1 MSPLRDNALVFN
13 IQLAL
18 LGIIMVVGVF
28 YNWRALSR
36 IEERMES
43 LARTVS
49 AGASLHGGAGAGMG
63 ADMGMYNDG
72 PVSDEDAEMAEAFM
86 QNVFGNVAYNAASVA
101 AAGGGVPGATVVV
114 EEAAPEPA
122 PAPAAPKPIAA
133 APVAPVVVAAVA
145 PKPVVVATPVAAP
158 VAAPA
163 AADDVVAAAL
173 LAKNEDS
180 GTEDSTVIS
189 KTRLRK
195 MNAESLRE
203 VCMSHGLPSDGTRV
217 TLIDRLMEFL
227 YD

>member
-36 IEERMES
+36 IEERMDN

-49 AGASLHGGAGAGMG
+49 AGAGLHGGAGAGLG
-63 ADMGMYNDG
+63 AGMYNDG
-72 PVSDEDAEMAEAFM
+72 PVSDEEAEMAEAFM
-86 QNVFGNVAYNAASVA
+86 QNVFGNVAYNAPSVA
-101 AAGGGVPGATVVV
+101 AAGGGVSGATVVV

-122 PAPAAPKPIAA
+122 PKPI
-133 APVAPVVVAAVA
+133 
-145 PKPVVVATPVAAP
+145 AAP
-158 VAAPA
+158 VAAPKPVAVAAPVVATVA
-163 AADDVVAAAL
+163 AAPVAAATVAAATDDVVAAAL
-173 LAKNEDS
+173 LAKNDDS

-203 VCMSHGLPSDGTRV
+203 ICMSHGLPSDGTRV
-217 TLIDRLMEFL
+217 LLIDRLMEFL

>member
-43 LARTVS
+43 IERNFA
-49 AGASLHGGAGAGMG
+49 AGGGGGSCLRG
-63 ADMGMYNDG
+63 GGGDGIYDG
-72 PVSDEDAEMAEAFM
+72 PVSDEEAEMAEAFM
-86 QNVFGNVAYNAASVA
+86 QNVFGNAGAYNAPSVA
-101 AAGGGVPGATVVV
+101 AAGGGVSGGVVIV
-114 EEAAPEPA
+114 EEAAPA
-122 PAPAAPKPIAA
+122 
-133 APVAPVVVAAVA
+133 
-145 PKPVVVATPVAAP
+145 PVAAP
-158 VAAPA
+158 VAKIAVAPAPVAAPVAKAAVAAPA
-163 AADDVVAAAL
+163 AVAPAPVAETDDIVAAAL
-173 LAKNEDS
+173 SGKNEDS
-180 GTEDSTVIS
+180 GTDDGTIIS

-203 VCMSHGLPSDGTRV
+203 VCMSNGLPSDGTRV
-217 TLIDRLMEFL
+217 MLIERLMEFL

>member
-36 IEERMES
+36 IEERMDN

-49 AGASLHGGAGAGMG
+49 AGAGLHGGAGAG
-63 ADMGMYNDG
+63 AGMYNDG
-72 PVSDEDAEMAEAFM
+72 PVSDEEAEMAEAFM
-86 QNVFGNVAYNAASVA
+86 QNVFGNVAYNAPSVA
-101 AAGGGVPGATVVV
+101 AAGGGVSGATVVV

-122 PAPAAPKPIAA
+122 PKPI
-133 APVAPVVVAAVA
+133 
-145 PKPVVVATPVAAP
+145 AAP
-158 VAAPA
+158 VAAPKPVAVAAPVVAPVA
-163 AADDVVAAAL
+163 AAPVAAATVAAATDDVVAAAL
-173 LAKNEDS
+173 LAKNDDS

-203 VCMSHGLPSDGTRV
+203 ICMSHGLPSDGTRV
-217 TLIDRLMEFL
+217 LLIDRLMEFL

>member
-1 MSPLRDNALVFN
+1 MSSLRDNALVFN

-43 LARTVS
+43 LTRTVS
-49 AGASLHGGAGAGMG
+49 AGAGLNGAGMHG
-63 ADMGMYNDG
+63 AGMYTDG
-72 PVSDEDAEMAEAFM
+72 PVSDAEAEMAEAFM
-86 QNVFGNVAYNAASVA
+86 QNVFGNVAYNAPSVA
-101 AAGGGVPGATVVV
+101 AAGGGVSGATVVV

-122 PAPAAPKPIAA
+122 AKPVAAAAAAA
-133 APVAPVVVAAVA
+133 APAPAPVVVAATVA
-145 PKPVVVATPVAAP
+145 KPVAAP
-158 VAAPA
+158 MPPAPA
-163 AADDVVAAAL
+163 VTDDVVAAAL
-173 LAKNEDS
+173 SAKNDDS
-180 GTEDSTVIS
+180 GTEDSTIIS

-203 VCMSHGLPSDGTRV
+203 ICMSHGLPSDGTRV
-217 TLIDRLMEFL
+217 ILIDRLMDFL

>member
-43 LARTVS
+43 IERNFA
-49 AGASLHGGAGAGMG
+49 AGGGGGSCLRG
-63 ADMGMYNDG
+63 GGGDGIYDG
-72 PVSDEDAEMAEAFM
+72 PVSDEEAEMAEAFM
-86 QNVFGNVAYNAASVA
+86 QNVFGNAGAYNAPSVA
-101 AAGGGVPGATVVV
+101 AAGGGVSGGVVIV
-114 EEAAPEPA
+114 EEAAPA
-122 PAPAAPKPIAA
+122 
-133 APVAPVVVAAVA
+133 
-145 PKPVVVATPVAAP
+145 PVAAP
-158 VAAPA
+158 VAKIAAAPA
-163 AADDVVAAAL
+163 PVAKAAPVAETDDIVAAAL
-173 LAKNEDS
+173 SGKNEDS
-180 GTEDSTVIS
+180 GTDDGTIIS

-203 VCMSHGLPSDGTRV
+203 VCMSNGLPSDGTRV
-217 TLIDRLMEFL
+217 MLIERLMEFL

>member
-114 EEAAPEPA
+114 EEAAPEP
-122 PAPAAPKPIAA
+122 IVAA
-133 APVAPVVVAAVA
+133 APAAPVVVAAPVA
-145 PKPVVVATPVAAP
+145 PKPAAAPAAAP
-158 VAAPA
+158 VAGPV
-163 AADDVVAAAL
+163 ADDVVAAAL

>member
-36 IEERMES
+36 IEERMDN

-49 AGASLHGGAGAGMG
+49 AGAGLHGGAGAG
-63 ADMGMYNDG
+63 AGMYNDG
-72 PVSDEDAEMAEAFM
+72 PVSDEEAEMAEAFM
-86 QNVFGNVAYNAASVA
+86 QNVFGNVAYNAPSVA
-101 AAGGGVPGATVVV
+101 AAGGGVSGATVVV

-122 PAPAAPKPIAA
+122 PKPVVAPVAAQKPVAVAAPVVAPVAA
-133 APVAPVVVAAVA
+133 APVAAATVAA
-145 PKPVVVATPVAAP
+145 AT
-158 VAAPA
+158 
-163 AADDVVAAAL
+163 DDVVAAAL
-173 LAKNEDS
+173 LAKNDDS

-203 VCMSHGLPSDGTRV
+203 ICMSHGLPSDGTRV
-217 TLIDRLMEFL
+217 LLIDRLMEFL

>member
-43 LARTVS
+43 IERNFA
-49 AGASLHGGAGAGMG
+49 AGGGGGSCLRG
-63 ADMGMYNDG
+63 GDGIYDG
-72 PVSDEDAEMAEAFM
+72 PVSAAEAEMAEAFM
-86 QNVFGNVAYNAASVA
+86 QNVFGNAGAYNAPSVA
-101 AAGGGVPGATVVV
+101 AAGGGVSGGVVIV
-114 EEAAPEPA
+114 EEAAPA
-122 PAPAAPKPIAA
+122 
-133 APVAPVVVAAVA
+133 
-145 PKPVVVATPVAAP
+145 PVAAP
-158 VAAPA
+158 VAKIAAAPAPVAKAAPVASPAPA
-163 AADDVVAAAL
+163 APAPATETDDIVAAAL
-173 LAKNEDS
+173 SAKNEDS
-180 GTEDSTVIS
+180 GTDDGTIIS

-217 TLIDRLMEFL
+217 MLIERLMEFL

>member
-43 LARTVS
+43 IERSFA
-49 AGASLHGGAGAGMG
+49 AGGGGGSCLRG
-63 ADMGMYNDG
+63 GGDGIYDG
-72 PVSDEDAEMAEAFM
+72 PVSDEEAEMAEAFM
-86 QNVFGNVAYNAASVA
+86 QNVFGNAGAYNAPSVA
-101 AAGGGVPGATVVV
+101 AAGGGVSGGVVIV
-114 EEAAPEPA
+114 EEAAPA
-122 PAPAAPKPIAA
+122 PVAAPVAKIAA
-133 APVAPVVVAAVA
+133 APAPVA
-145 PKPVVVATPVAAP
+145 KAAP

-163 AADDVVAAAL
+163 APAAPATETDDIVAAAL
-173 LAKNEDS
+173 SAKNEDS
-180 GTEDSTVIS
+180 GTDDGTIIS

-217 TLIDRLMEFL
+217 MLIERLMEFL

>member
-43 LARTVS
+43 IERNFA
-49 AGASLHGGAGAGMG
+49 AGGGGGAGSYMRGG
-63 ADMGMYNDG
+63 DGIYDG
-72 PVSDEDAEMAEAFM
+72 PVSDADAEMAEAFM
-86 QNVFGNVAYNAASVA
+86 QNVFGNAGAYNAPSVA
-101 AAGGGVPGATVVV
+101 AAGGGVSGGVVIV
-114 EEAAPEPA
+114 EEAAP
-122 PAPAAPKPIAA
+122 
-133 APVAPVVVAAVA
+133 
-145 PKPVVVATPVAAP
+145 AP

-163 AADDVVAAAL
+163 AKIAAAPAPVAKAAPTPAAVAPAPVAEADDIVAAAL
-173 LAKNEDS
+173 SAKNEDS
-180 GTEDSTVIS
+180 GTDDGTIIS

-217 TLIDRLMEFL
+217 MLIERLMEFL

>member
-43 LARTVS
+43 IERNFA
-49 AGASLHGGAGAGMG
+49 AGGGGGSCLRG
-63 ADMGMYNDG
+63 GGGDGIYDG
-72 PVSDEDAEMAEAFM
+72 PVSDEEAEMAEAFM
-86 QNVFGNVAYNAASVA
+86 QNVFGNAGAYNAPSVA
-101 AAGGGVPGATVVV
+101 AAGGGVSGGVVIV
-114 EEAAPEPA
+114 EEAAPA
-122 PAPAAPKPIAA
+122 
-133 APVAPVVVAAVA
+133 
-145 PKPVVVATPVAAP
+145 PVAAP
-158 VAAPA
+158 VAKIAAAPAPVAKAAPVAASAAPA
-163 AADDVVAAAL
+163 AQATETDDIVAAAL
-173 LAKNEDS
+173 SAKNEDS
-180 GTEDSTVIS
+180 GTDDGTIIS

-217 TLIDRLMEFL
+217 MLIERLMEFL

>member
-49 AGASLHGGAGAGMG
+49 AGASLHGGADMG
-63 ADMGMYNDG
+63 MGMYNDG

-86 QNVFGNVAYNAASVA
+86 QNVFGNVAYNAPSVA

>member
-1 MSPLRDNALVFN
+1 MSSLRDNALVFN

-43 LARTVS
+43 LTRTVS
-49 AGASLHGGAGAGMG
+49 AGAGLNGAGMHG
-63 ADMGMYNDG
+63 AGMYTDG
-72 PVSDEDAEMAEAFM
+72 PVSDAEAEMAEAFM
-86 QNVFGNVAYNAASVA
+86 QNVFGNVAYNAPSVA
-101 AAGGGVPGATVVV
+101 AAGGGVSGATVVV

-122 PAPAAPKPIAA
+122 AKPVAAAAAAAA
-133 APVAPVVVAAVA
+133 APAPAPVVVAAAVA
-145 PKPVVVATPVAAP
+145 KPVAAP
-158 VAAPA
+158 MPPAPA
-163 AADDVVAAAL
+163 VTDDVVAAAL
-173 LAKNEDS
+173 SAKNDDS
-180 GTEDSTVIS
+180 GTEDSTIIS

-203 VCMSHGLPSDGTRV
+203 ICMSHGLPSDGTRV
-217 TLIDRLMEFL
+217 ILIDRLMDFL

>member
-43 LARTVS
+43 IERSFA
-49 AGASLHGGAGAGMG
+49 AGGGGGSCLRG
-63 ADMGMYNDG
+63 GGDGIYDG
-72 PVSDEDAEMAEAFM
+72 PVSDEEAEMAEAFM
-86 QNVFGNVAYNAASVA
+86 QNVFGNAGAYNAPSVA
-101 AAGGGVPGATVVV
+101 AAGGGVSGGVVIV
-114 EEAAPEPA
+114 EEAAPA
-122 PAPAAPKPIAA
+122 
-133 APVAPVVVAAVA
+133 
-145 PKPVVVATPVAAP
+145 PVAAP
-158 VAAPA
+158 VAKIAAAPAPVAKAAPA
-163 AADDVVAAAL
+163 APAAPATETDDIVAAAL
-173 LAKNEDS
+173 SAKNEDS
-180 GTEDSTVIS
+180 GTDDGTIIS

-217 TLIDRLMEFL
+217 MLIERLMEFL

>member
-43 LARTVS
+43 IERNFA
-49 AGASLHGGAGAGMG
+49 AGGGGGSCLRG
-63 ADMGMYNDG
+63 GGGDGIYDG
-72 PVSDEDAEMAEAFM
+72 PVSDEEAEMAEAFM
-86 QNVFGNVAYNAASVA
+86 QNVFGNAGAYNAPSVA
-101 AAGGGVPGATVVV
+101 AAGGGVSGGVVIV
-114 EEAAPEPA
+114 EEAAPA
-122 PAPAAPKPIAA
+122 PVAAPVAKIAA
-133 APVAPVVVAAVA
+133 APAPVA
-145 PKPVVVATPVAAP
+145 KAAP

-163 AADDVVAAAL
+163 APAAPATETDDIVAAAL
-173 LAKNEDS
+173 SAKNEDS
-180 GTEDSTVIS
+180 GTDDGTIIS

-217 TLIDRLMEFL
+217 MLIERLMEFL

>member
-36 IEERMES
+36 IEERMDN

-49 AGASLHGGAGAGMG
+49 AGAGLHGGAGAG
-63 ADMGMYNDG
+63 AGMYNDG
-72 PVSDEDAEMAEAFM
+72 PVSDEEAEMAEAFM
-86 QNVFGNVAYNAASVA
+86 QNVFGNVAYNAPSVA
-101 AAGGGVPGATVVV
+101 AAGGGVSGATVVV

-122 PAPAAPKPIAA
+122 PKPVAAQVAAPKPVAVAAPVVAPVAA
-133 APVAPVVVAAVA
+133 APVAAATVAA
-145 PKPVVVATPVAAP
+145 AT
-158 VAAPA
+158 
-163 AADDVVAAAL
+163 DDVVAAAL
-173 LAKNEDS
+173 LAKNDDS

-203 VCMSHGLPSDGTRV
+203 ICMSHGLPSDGTRV
-217 TLIDRLMEFL
+217 LLIDRLMEFL

>member
-43 LARTVS
+43 IERSFA
-49 AGASLHGGAGAGMG
+49 AGGGGGSCLRG
-63 ADMGMYNDG
+63 GGDGIYDG
-72 PVSDEDAEMAEAFM
+72 PVSDEEAEMAEAFM
-86 QNVFGNVAYNAASVA
+86 QNVFGNAGAYNAPSVA
-101 AAGGGVPGATVVV
+101 AAGGGVSGGVVIV
-114 EEAAPEPA
+114 EEAAPA
-122 PAPAAPKPIAA
+122 PVAAPVAKIAA
-133 APVAPVVVAAVA
+133 APAPVA
-145 PKPVVVATPVAAP
+145 KAAP

-163 AADDVVAAAL
+163 APAAPATETDDIVAAAL
-173 LAKNEDS
+173 SAKNEDS
-180 GTEDSTVIS
+180 GTDDGTIIS

-203 VCMSHGLPSDGTRV
+203 VCMSNGLPSDGTRV
-217 TLIDRLMEFL
+217 MLIERLMEFL